1 MTRFT
6 NKVVAITGAAGNL
19 GRAVAARFASEG
31 AKLVLVDMDAER
43 ASNLAAELPGD
54 HLGVAVD
61 LTDETAVAT
70 TLASAAERL
79 GAIDVAV
86 ALAGGF
92 AMGPSVHETG
102 AEPWERMHRLNVG
115 TLLPLLA
122 AVTPGMIARGS
133 GKIVTVGAHAAL
145 KGVSGMGPYC
155 AAKSAVMRA
164 TECAAA
170 ELRGHGINVNCVL
183 PTILDTPQ
191 NRAAMPNVDPG
202 KWVALD
208 DLAAAIAFLAS
219 DDARAI
225 HGALLPVTGLS

>member
-1 MTRFT
+1 MARFS

-19 GRAVAARFASEG
+19 GRAVAARFASED
-31 AKLVLVDMDAER
+31 ATLVVIDRDAER
-43 ASNLAAELPGD
+43 AAALAGELPGD
-54 HLGVAVD
+54 HLGIAVD
-61 LTDETAVAT
+61 LLDAAAVKTA
-70 TLASAAERL
+70 LASAAGRI
-79 GAIDVAV
+79 GTIDVAV

-92 AMGPSVHETG
+92 DMGPPVHETE
-102 AEPWERMHRLNVG
+102 AEAWERMHRLNIG

-145 KGVSGMGPYC
+145 KGVAGMGAYC

-164 TECAAA
+164 TESASA
-170 ELRGHGINVNCVL
+170 ELRGKGINVNCVL

-191 NRAAMPNVDPG
+191 NRAAMPKADPG
-202 KWVALD
+202 KWVALE

-219 DDARAI
+219 DDARAV